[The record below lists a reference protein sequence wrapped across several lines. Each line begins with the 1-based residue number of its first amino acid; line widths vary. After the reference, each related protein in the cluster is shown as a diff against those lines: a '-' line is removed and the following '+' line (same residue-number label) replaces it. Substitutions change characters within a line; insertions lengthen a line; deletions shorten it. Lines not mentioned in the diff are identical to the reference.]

1 MLGVKMPNKV
11 EGEVTIEC
19 RGADLTP
26 FLNDVVQAG
35 IVLNQIGWKGNE
47 LVQITIL
54 IPDFKRVIS
63 LLRQHGCK
71 MKIVKKSGFPFLVAK
86 AMRRKFFSIGAI
98 LFISFLYMLSSLVW
112 KIDILGNDKIPT
124 QLVQNLL
131 QKEGVYPGQWKG
143 KIPSQEELKQ
153 HLLAQ
158 LPQATWIG
166 IQMEGT
172 RVVVTVVEKKGI
184 DQATEPQKVG
194 PVNLVAKKDA
204 FIVDLTVE
212 KGNPLV
218 KVNDTVQKDQVLVS
232 GKYGDP
238 TMQEGGQIVGA
249 KGTVMGEVWY
259 ESNIVV
265 PLKMEYQ
272 KFTGNRVTKTVPMIG
287 TWQIRNPFSKDHP
300 YQTFEIVPKES
311 FLQVGKW
318 RFPIGWI
325 KEEYME
331 TELEKRVLTPAQA
344 VEAGMSQAKAEIL
357 NVVGKDGKIISQK
370 ILQQSIKNGRVY
382 LKINFDVVENIAVSK
397 PLLQGE

>member
-1 MLGVKMPNKV
+1 MPNQI
-11 EGEVTIEC
+11 EGEITIEC
-19 RGADLTP
+19 RGAMLTP

-35 IVLNQIGWKGNE
+35 IVLKQIEWKRDE
-47 LVQITIL
+47 LVQITML
-54 IPDFKRVIS
+54 VPDFKRVIS

-71 MKIVKKSGFPFLVAK
+71 MKIVKKSGLPFLVAK
-86 AMRRKFFSIGAI
+86 AMRRKFFAIGTI
-98 LFISFLYMLSSLVW
+98 IFISLLYMMSSLVW
-112 KIDILGNDKIPT
+112 KIDILGNEKIPT
-124 QLVQNLL
+124 QLIQNLL

-153 HLLAQ
+153 NLLDQ

-166 IQMEGT
+166 IQMQGT
-172 RVVVTVVEKKGI
+172 RVVVTVVEKKGV
-184 DQATEPQKVG
+184 DQATEPTKVG

-204 FIVDLTVE
+204 FVVDLAVE

-218 KVNDTVQKDQVLVS
+218 KVNDTVQRGQVLVS

-238 TMQEGGQIVGA
+238 TIQEGGQIVGA

-265 PLKMEYQ
+265 PMQMEYK
-272 KFTGNRVTKTVPMIG
+272 KFTGNRRTKTVPMIG
-287 TWQIRNPFSKDHP
+287 TWQIRNPFSEDHP
-300 YQTFEIVPKES
+300 YQTFEIVSNES
-311 FLQVGKW
+311 FLQIGKW

-331 TELEKRVLTPAQA
+331 TELEKRVLSPAQA

-357 NVVGKDGKIISQK
+357 NVIGKDGRIISQK
-370 ILQQSIKNGRVY
+370 ILQQSIKSGRVY

>member
-1 MLGVKMPNKV
+1 MPNQV
-11 EGEVTIEC
+11 EGEITIEC
-19 RGADLTP
+19 RGANLTP

-35 IVLNQIGWKGNE
+35 IVLKQIGWKREE

-54 IPDFKRVIS
+54 VPDFKQVIS
-63 LLRQHGCK
+63 FLRQHDCK
-71 MKIVKKSGFPFLVAK
+71 MKIVKKSGFPFLVAR
-86 AMRRKFFSIGAI
+86 AMRRKFFSMGAI
-98 LFISFLYMLSSLVW
+98 LFISFLYVLSSLVW
-112 KIDILGNDKIPT
+112 KIDILGNEKIPT
-124 QLVQNLL
+124 QLVQSLL

-153 HLLAQ
+153 NLLDQ

-166 IQMEGT
+166 IQMQGT

-184 DQATEPQKVG
+184 DQATEPAKVG
-194 PVNLVAKKDA
+194 PVHLVAKKDA
-204 FIVDLTVE
+204 FVVDLAIE

-218 KVNDTVQKDQVLVS
+218 KVNDTVQKGQVLVS

-238 TMQEGGQIVGA
+238 AIQEGGQIVGA

-265 PLKMEYQ
+265 PLQTEYK
-272 KFTGNRVTKTVPMIG
+272 KFTGNRLMKTIPMIG
-287 TWQIRNPFSKDHP
+287 TWQIRNPFSEDHP
-300 YQTFEIVPKES
+300 YRTFEIVSNES
-311 FLQVGKW
+311 ILQIGKW

-344 VEAGMSQAKAEIL
+344 VEAGMNQAKAEIL
-357 NVVGKDGKIISQK
+357 NVIGKDGRIISQK
-370 ILQQSIKNGRVY
+370 ILQQSIKSGRVY
-382 LKINFDVVENIAVSK
+382 LKINFNVVENIAVSK